1 MKTAAGRL
9 VLALV
14 LFVGGAA
21 CWAEA
26 RLTRLAAEAHQR
38 FATLHYDGEN
48 TLEEAAAAG
57 VLQWPFG
64 GLRSDIR
71 RYQREVSYWRA
82 RHDALL
88 GLPAPPDAPDAPGL
102 SGNAANSELMLLTA
116 NSAFRSSQREQN
128 DRAVAVERLDNV
140 MQAYAEVLRADP
152 GSLDASYNYEY
163 VARFR
168 DTLATGKGPLRP
180 RDQKPDQDVVRAS
193 VDLPPGP
200 TIHGRPGGP
209 PLDLPGA
216 DFKTI
221 APMPYEERE
230 ESDPGG
236 GPAPR
241 RRG

>member
-26 RLTRLAAEAHQR
+26 RLTRLVAAAHQR
-38 FATLHYDGEN
+38 FATLHYDGEDA
-48 TLEEAAAAG
+48 LEEAAAASS
-57 VLQWPFG
+57 LQWPFG

-71 RYQREVSYWRA
+71 RHQTAVAYWRA
-82 RHDALL
+82 RHDALM
-88 GLPAPPDAPDAPGL
+88 GLPAPPDAADAAGL
-102 SGNAANSELMLLTA
+102 SGNAANPELMLLAA
-116 NSAFRSSQREQN
+116 NSAFRSSQRQQS
-128 DRAVAVERLDNV
+128 DRAVAVEQLDNV

-152 GSLDASYNYEY
+152 GSLDASFNYEY
-163 VARFR
+163 VAKFR
-168 DTLATGKGPLRP
+168 DTLAASRGPLRP
-180 RDQKPDQDVVRAS
+180 RDRKPDDVASAS